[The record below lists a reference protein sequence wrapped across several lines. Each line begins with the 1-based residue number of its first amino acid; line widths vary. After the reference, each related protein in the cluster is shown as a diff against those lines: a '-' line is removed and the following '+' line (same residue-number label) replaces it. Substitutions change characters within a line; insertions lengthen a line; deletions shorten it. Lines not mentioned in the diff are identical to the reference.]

1 MKKIY
6 LFAFAVLALSACS
19 DSKADEKAVLNDVIK
34 IHDKVMGFDEQLMQN
49 KMKLDTLLLEAKNN
63 EAKEKISYL
72 RSKLTKADSAM
83 ENWMQ
88 KFDPEQKGKTHDEI
102 MKYMAVQKEQVI
114 AVDSLLAG
122 AVKESNEYLQPF
134 KK

>member
-6 LFAFAVLALSACS
+6 LFAFAILALNACK
-19 DSKADEKAVLNDVIK
+19 DSKADEKAILNNVIK
-34 IHDKVMGFDEQLMQN
+34 IHDKVMGVDEQLMQN

-63 EAKEKISYL
+63 EAKEKITYL
-72 RSKLTKADSAM
+72 RSKLIKADSAM

-88 KFDPEQKGKTHDEI
+88 KFDPEQKGKTHEEI
-102 MKYMAVQKEQVI
+102 IKYLSAQKEQVI

-122 AVKESNEYLQPF
+122 AVKESTEYLKPF

>member
-6 LFAFAVLALSACS
+6 LFAFAVLALSACN

-34 IHDKVMGFDEQLMQN
+34 IHDKVMGFDEQLMKN
-49 KMKLDTLLLEAKNN
+49 KMKLDTILLEAKNN
-63 EAKEKISYL
+63 EAKEKIAYL
-72 RSKLTKADSAM
+72 RSKLIKADSAM

-88 KFDPEQKGKTHDEI
+88 KFDPEQKGKTHEKI
-102 MKYMAVQKEQVI
+102 MKYLSAQKEQVI

-122 AVKESNEYLQPF
+122 AVKESTEYLKPF

>member
-102 MKYMAVQKEQVI
+102 MKYLSAQKEQVI

>member
-102 MKYMAVQKEQVI
+102 MKYLSAQKEQVI
-114 AVDSLLAG
+114 AVDSLLAA
-122 AVKESNEYLQPF
+122 AVKESTEYLQPF

>member
-6 LFAFAVLALSACS
+6 LFAFAVLALNACS
-19 DSKADEKAVLNDVIK
+19 NSKVDEKAILNDVIK
-34 IHDKVMGFDEQLMQN
+34 IHDKVMGFDEQLMKN

-63 EAKEKISYL
+63 EAKEKIAYL
-72 RSKLTKADSAM
+72 RLKLTKADSAM

-88 KFDPEQKGKTHDEI
+88 KFDPDQKGKTHEEI
-102 MKYMAVQKEQVI
+102 MKYLSTQKEQVI